1 MSMLPTTINFFVMI
15 GAAVASWLFG
25 AMYYGTL
32 GKQWVAA
39 QDSTMEEFRAK
50 QVARVGKLSAQ
61 APFIFA
67 FIAQLIIA
75 YVLYGMM
82 KHVAHTGPLTVR
94 NGIISGAFIWFGFI
108 LMAIAVN
115 NAFSGRKFMLTVI
128 DGGYWLGV
136 LVITGAILG
145 AFAS

>member
-82 KHVAHTGPLTVR
+82 KDRKSTRLNSSHTSVSRMP
-94 NGIISGAFIWFGFI
+94 SSA
-108 LMAIAVN
+108 
-115 NAFSGRKFMLTVI
+115 
-128 DGGYWLGV
+128 
-136 LVITGAILG
+136 
-145 AFAS
+145 